1 MTTPDERNELREVV
15 RLAKELASKYY
26 RLTGKP
32 LGATGEIGE
41 VEVVEKLGL
50 EIAPVRTSRFDA
62 LRGTE
67 RIQIKTRAADPR
79 IRSLGRMSRI
89 KIDAPCDVVMLA
101 LLKIEFDGP
110 EGGVGGALR

>member
-1 MTTPDERNELREVV
+1 MTTPEERNELREVV

-50 EIAPVRTSRFDA
+50 EIVPVRTIGYDA
-62 LRGTE
+62 LRGKD
-67 RIQIKTRAADPR
+67 RIQIKTRTAGPR
-79 IRSLGRMSRI
+79 IKGRMSRI
-89 KIDAPCDVVMLA
+89 KIDAPCDVARQPSPSLIV
-101 LLKIEFDGP
+101 
-110 EGGVGGALR
+110 